1 MRSARPERSFS
12 ISIFSKKRRRAD
24 GGDYK
29 IAAAIGPCHFTA
41 RGMGGR
47 DRGTRRRRNNRYKKE
62 KTEEEE
68 EEQQQQQRRGTRRR
82 EEEERANSKKKED
95 SKNVGKNVDCRNHK
109 KRRGN
114 SRGEKRGTKG
124 HARGNILE
132 RKRIWGSGDV
142 MRMERNA
149 RTKKKKKKET
159 KKR

>member
-41 RGMGGR
+41 RGMRGR

-68 EEQQQQQRRGTRRR
+68 EEQQQRRGTRRR
-82 EEEERANSKKKED
+82 GRGASKLEEK
-95 SKNVGKNVDCRNHK
+95 
-109 KRRGN
+109 
-114 SRGEKRGTKG
+114 GEKCG
-124 HARGNILE
+124 
-132 RKRIWGSGDV
+132 
-142 MRMERNA
+142 
-149 RTKKKKKKET
+149 KKC
-159 KKR
+159 